1 MGRIALT
8 PEQKLANDT
17 YRKSAV
23 GLQEKVLKNKL
34 KTIRASADALKAS
47 NPTES
52 EKIDTVVRNYTNLKT
67 LEFTANN
74 SPEDYI
80 DTVRK
85 SLENRVV
92 SLEKALTE
100 ARSKVGTVDVNAA
113 RQALENRLA
122 STKNK
127 LTEAITAAG
136 NVNGKSV
143 VEHLELDV

>member
-8 PEQKLANDT
+8 PEQKLANDN

-23 GLQEKVLKNKL
+23 GLQEKVMKNKL
-34 KTIRASADALKAS
+34 KTVRSSADALKAS

-52 EKIDTVVRNYTNLKT
+52 DKIDNVVRNYTNLKT
-67 LEFTANN
+67 LEFTVNN

-127 LTEAITAAG
+127 LSEAISAAG

-143 VEHLELDV
+143 TEHLELDV